1 MSMWWFPP
9 SAGATFVGLWGGCPS
24 LCGSYW
30 HRGARARTSVTIC
43 LPAVRPPVFPPSA
56 SNPTLSEGGLHPCV
70 DSGRRLLIPRPCLDT
85 HDTAFYRLLH
95 EKAYSVICARPPF
108 PTHDDDDS
116 ASCALVISG
125 GPVCSIF
132 CARPPI
138 GKCVVIDDDDD
149 ASCAAAMQLSLS
161 PC

>member
-1 MSMWWFPP
+1 MLITVADCSSPALVLTPMTPRF
-9 SAGATFVGLWGGCPS
+9 
-24 LCGSYW
+24 
-30 HRGARARTSVTIC
+30 HR
-43 LPAVRPPVFPPSA
+43 P
-56 SNPTLSEGGLHPCV
+56 
-70 DSGRRLLIPRPCLDT
+70 
-85 HDTAFYRLLH
+85 LH

-108 PTHDDDDS
+108 LTHDDDDDDS
-116 ASCALVISG
+116 ASCAHVISG

-149 ASCAAAMQLSLS
+149 DDASCAAAMQLSLS